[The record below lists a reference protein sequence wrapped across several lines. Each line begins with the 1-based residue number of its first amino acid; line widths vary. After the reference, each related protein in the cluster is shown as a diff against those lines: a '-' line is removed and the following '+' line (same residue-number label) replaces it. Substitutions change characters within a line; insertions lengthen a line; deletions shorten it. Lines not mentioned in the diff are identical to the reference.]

1 MGRSYCRP
9 ETQEIPPKLP
19 PGGFWSVRLA
29 LPAMLTATLPI
40 SVALLATTTIRLLF
54 LLPGLMLFAALLSA
68 LALTALPTLLAISVL
83 LALIVLV
90 HVFLLLCRPRNKRL
104 NRAAVPESSLDAI
117 SLRATKKGATP
128 SGTLGQA

>member
-1 MGRSYCRP
+1 
-9 ETQEIPPKLP
+9 
-19 PGGFWSVRLA
+19 
-29 LPAMLTATLPI
+29 MLTATLPI